1 MYHDIMSKY
10 DVVLGEGSMYE
21 RLRRSPAV
29 KLDPHI
35 AHGSLIYND
44 EARAVLEAVHRE
56 YLDIGQR
63 YGMPMIASSATWR
76 ASAPRIARSGYA
88 GRAVNRDNARLMLD
102 LRDGYG
108 PSAQPILIAGN
119 MGPIGDAY
127 IPAEAPDTDAA
138 RSLHEPQIG
147 ELADSGVDL
156 LTAKTLPAFGEA
168 LGIARLM
175 AETGLPYTISFV
187 ALRDGTMLDGTP
199 IEQAVARIDDAV
211 ARPPDSYNLNCVHT
225 SVYAAALRAAGARD
239 AAATARFKGLE
250 ANTSAKT
257 PEELEGLEELDT
269 EAPEDFGPGLWAVHQ
284 EFGTC
289 YLGGC
294 CGTSTEHIEAFARS
308 RTNALEQVRPK

>member
-1 MYHDIMSKY
+1 MYQDIMDRS

-29 KLDPHI
+29 NLDPHI
-35 AHGSLIYND
+35 AHGCLIYSD
-44 EARAVLEAVHRE
+44 DARAVLEAVHRE

-63 YGMPMIASSATWR
+63 YGLPMIASSATWR
-76 ASAPRIARSGYA
+76 ASAPRIARSAFA
-88 GRAVNRDNARLMLD
+88 GHHVNRDNARMMLD
-102 LRDGYG
+102 LRESYG
-108 PSAQPILIAGN
+108 PDAQPILIAGN
-119 MGPIGDAY
+119 LGPIGDAY

-138 RSLHEPQIG
+138 QSLHEPQIA
-147 ELADSGVDL
+147 ELADSGVDF

-175 AETGLPYTISFV
+175 AETGLPYTLSFV

-199 IEQAVARIDDAV
+199 IEQAVAQIDDDV
-211 ARPPDSYNLNCVHT
+211 TRPPSSYNLNCVHT
-225 SVYAAALRAAGARD
+225 SVFASALRAAGGRD
-239 AAATARFKGLE
+239 AAATARFHGLE

-257 PEELEGLEELDT
+257 PEELEGLDELDT

-284 EFGTC
+284 AFGTC

-308 RTNALEQVRPK
+308 RANALT

>member
-1 MYHDIMSKY
+1 MYREIMNRS

-29 KLDPHI
+29 ELDPHI

-44 EARAVLEAVHRE
+44 DARAVLGAVHRE
-56 YLDIGQR
+56 YLDLGQR
-63 YGMPMIASSATWR
+63 YSLPLIASSATWR
-76 ASAPRIARSGYA
+76 ASAPRITRSAFA
-88 GRAVNRDNARLMLD
+88 GRAVNRDNARFMLD
-102 LRDGYG
+102 LRDSYG
-108 PSAQPILIAGN
+108 PDAQPILIAGN
-119 MGPIGDAY
+119 LGPIGDAY

-138 RSLHEPQIG
+138 RSLHQPQIG

-168 LGIARLM
+168 LGIVGLM
-175 AETGLPYTISFV
+175 AETGLPYTLSFV

-225 SVYAAALRAAGARD
+225 SVFAAALNAAGARD
-239 AAATARFKGLE
+239 TAATARFKGLE

-269 EAPEDFGPGLWAVHQ
+269 EAPEDFGSGLWAVHQ
-284 EFGTC
+284 AFGTC

-294 CGTSTEHIEAFARS
+294 CGTSTEHIEAFARC
-308 RTNALEQVRPK
+308 RANALEQVRPK

>member
-1 MYHDIMSKY
+1 MYQDIMDRS

-29 KLDPHI
+29 NLDPHI

-44 EARAVLEAVHRE
+44 DARAVLEAVHRE

-63 YGMPMIASSATWR
+63 YGLPMIASSATWR
-76 ASAPRIARSGYA
+76 ASAPRIARSAFA
-88 GRAVNRDNARLMLD
+88 GHHVNRDNARMMLD
-102 LRDGYG
+102 LRESYG
-108 PSAQPILIAGN
+108 PDAQPILIAGN
-119 MGPIGDAY
+119 LGPIGDAY

-138 RSLHEPQIG
+138 QSQHEPQIA
-147 ELADSGVDL
+147 ELADSGVDF

-175 AETGLPYTISFV
+175 AKTGLPYTLSFV

-199 IEQAVARIDDAV
+199 IEQAVAQIDDDV
-211 ARPPDSYNLNCVHT
+211 TRPPSSYNLNCVHT
-225 SVYAAALRAAGARD
+225 SVFASALRAAGGRD
-239 AAATARFKGLE
+239 AAATARFHGLE

-257 PEELEGLEELDT
+257 PEELEGLDELDT

-284 EFGTC
+284 AFGTC

-308 RTNALEQVRPK
+308 RANALT